1 MRTSPSLRRSIGLD
15 EVCGVLVGW
24 SSHPGSLEVEVVL
37 VGVDPGVLGPGVE
50 VGLLVPC
57 LTPSKWTMSS

>member
-24 SSHPGSLEVEVVL
+24 SSQPGSLGLLEVAP
-37 VGVDPGVLGPGVE
+37 VGVGPGVLDPGVE
-50 VGLLVPC
+50 EGLLAPC
-57 LTPSKWTMSS
+57 LTP